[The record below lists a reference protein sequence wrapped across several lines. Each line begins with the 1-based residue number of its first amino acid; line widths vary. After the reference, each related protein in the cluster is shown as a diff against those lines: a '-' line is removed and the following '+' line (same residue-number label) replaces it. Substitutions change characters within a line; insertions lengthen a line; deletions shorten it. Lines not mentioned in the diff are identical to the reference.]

1 MVNKKSYK
9 GCKTALMLT
18 GGGARAAYQVGVL
31 KAIASYMPRNHGIP
45 FPIICGTSAGA
56 INATTIAC
64 YASCFHLGVRRL
76 EWVWKNLHTSSIYHS
91 TAGRVFG
98 NIIAGFLSNFDAGYA
113 NSKSYSLL
121 NNAPLRDLL
130 NEVIDFKRIDINILN
145 GYLSSIAIT
154 ASSYS
159 SGDSI
164 SFYQADK
171 SITPWQRAKRRGIQC
186 QLNTSHLMASSSIP
200 LIFPPVRIQQEHYG
214 DGSVNQLSPLS
225 PPIHLGAERI
235 FMVGVEQPQEDES
248 LNHPIVNIEKN
259 HPPAIATVAGHL
271 MDTVF
276 AESLNSDLER
286 LQRVNRTVQLIDKS
300 KRDLQSELRHIDTL
314 LINPSQNFNQIA
326 QQHYGE
332 LNWPLRLLLRFMGAT
347 QDSESSLTS
356 YILFEQN
363 YCKKLIQV
371 GYEDA
376 MEKETEIRKF
386 LAI

>member
-1 MVNKKSYK
+1 
-9 GCKTALMLT
+9 MLT

-64 YASCFHLGVRRL
+64 YASCFHLGVRKL
-76 EWVWKNLHTSSIYHS
+76 EWVWKNLHTSHIYHS
-91 TAGRVFG
+91 TAGKVFG
-98 NIIAGFLSNFDAGYA
+98 NIIAGFLSNFGADYA
-113 NSKSYSLL
+113 NPKSYSLL
-121 NNAPLRDLL
+121 NSAPLRDLL
-130 NEVIDFKRIDINILN
+130 NEVVDFKRIDINILN
-145 GYLSSIAIT
+145 NYLSSIAIT

-159 SGDSI
+159 CGDSI

-171 SITPWQRAKRRGIQC
+171 SIEPWQRAKRRGVQC
-186 QLNTSHLMASSSIP
+186 QLNTEHLMASSSIP
-200 LIFPPVRIQQEHYG
+200 LIFPPIRINQKHYG

-235 FMVGVEQPQEDES
+235 FMVGVEQPQEEPE
-248 LNHPIVNIEKN
+248 LYNHIINQEKN
-259 HPPAIATVAGHL
+259 FPPSIATVAGHL

-276 AESLNSDLER
+276 AETLNSDLER
-286 LQRVNRTVQLIDKS
+286 LKRVNRTVELIDKS
-300 KRDLQSELRHIDTL
+300 KRELQSELRPIDTL
-314 LINPSQNFNQIA
+314 LINPSKNFNKIA

-347 QDSESSLTS
+347 RGSESSLTS

-371 GYEDA
+371 GYQDA
-376 MEKETEIRKF
+376 MEKETQIREF
-386 LAI
+386 LSI

>member
-64 YASCFHLGVRRL
+64 YASCFHLGVRKL
-76 EWVWKNLHTSSIYHS
+76 EWVWKNLHTSHIYHS
-91 TAGRVFG
+91 TAGKVFG
-98 NIIAGFLSNFDAGYA
+98 NIIAGFLSNFGAQYA
-113 NSKSYSLL
+113 TPKSYSLL

-130 NEVIDFKRIDINILN
+130 NEVVDFKRIDINILN
-145 GYLSSIAIT
+145 DYLSSIAIT

-159 SGDSI
+159 CGDSI

-171 SITPWQRAKRRGIQC
+171 SIEPWQRAKRRGVQC
-186 QLNTSHLMASSSIP
+186 QLNTEHLMASSSIP
-200 LIFPPVRIQQEHYG
+200 LIFPPIRINQKHYG

-235 FMVGVEQPQEDES
+235 FMVGVEQPEEES
-248 LNHPIVNIEKN
+248 ELYNHIINQQKN
-259 HPPAIATVAGHL
+259 YPPSVATVAGHL

-276 AESLNSDLER
+276 AETLNSDLER
-286 LQRVNRTVQLIDKS
+286 LKRVNRTVELIDKS
-300 KRDLQSELRHIDTL
+300 KRELQSELRPIDTL
-314 LINPSQNFNQIA
+314 LINPSKNFNRIA

-356 YILFEQN
+356 YILFEQD

-371 GYEDA
+371 GYQDA
-376 MEKETEIRKF
+376 MEKEQQIREF
-386 LAI
+386 LSL